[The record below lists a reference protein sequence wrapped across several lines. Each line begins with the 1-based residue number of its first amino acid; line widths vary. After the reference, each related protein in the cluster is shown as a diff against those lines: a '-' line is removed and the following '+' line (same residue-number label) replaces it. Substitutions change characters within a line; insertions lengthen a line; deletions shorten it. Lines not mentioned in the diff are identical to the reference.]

1 MKKAYEA
8 PTLSELGSVAEFT
21 QGPGGG
27 RLDSLF
33 GIGDG
38 DGGWRRR
45 GRDHGGSG
53 NGFS

>member
-1 MKKAYEA
+1 MKKAYEV
-8 PTLSELGSVAEFT
+8 PTISELGSIEEFT

-27 RLDSLF
+27 RLDSVF

-38 DGGWRRR
+38 DGGYRF
-45 GRDHGGSG
+45 GGGGG

>member
-1 MKKAYEA
+1 MKKAYEV
-8 PTLSELGSVAEFT
+8 PTISELGSIEEFT

-27 RLDSLF
+27 RLDSFL

-38 DGGWRRR
+38 DGGWRF
-45 GRDHGGSG
+45 GGGGG

>member
-1 MKKAYEA
+1 MKRQAYEV
-8 PTLSELGSVAEFT
+8 PTISELGSVEEFT

-27 RLDSLF
+27 RLDSFF

-38 DGGWRRR
+38 GWRPGR
-45 GRDHGGSG
+45 GGNGGG